1 VGCFIV
7 DKLKYR
13 VEMIQL
19 SPLVIYPIAGH
30 SNNDPGA
37 VSNNVTE
44 ASKTQEL
51 RNLIAAFLKQKGH
64 KHIVDNDAE
73 TNRQLQNRIRPGNG
87 SVLVD
92 HHFNASTN
100 ALATGCE
107 VIIANNSNSHSKII
121 AKELA
126 EGTAK
131 ILGITNRGVKTESQ
145 THRGKIGIVNIGA
158 GIACLVEVCF
168 LSNKNDM
175 ASYELHKEAL
185 AKFYAETYIKYDKMI

>member
-1 VGCFIV
+1 
-7 DKLKYR
+7 
-13 VEMIQL
+13 MIQL

-37 VSNNVTE
+37 VYNNVTE
-44 ASKTQEL
+44 ALKTQEL
-51 RNLIAAFLKQKGH
+51 RNLIAAYLKQKGH

-73 TNRQLQNRIRPGNG
+73 NNRQLQNRIKPGTG

-92 HHFNASTN
+92 HHFNASVNTM
-100 ALATGCE
+100 ATGCE
-107 VIIANNSNSHSKII
+107 VIIANNANTHSKAI

-145 THRGKIGIVNIGA
+145 THRGKIGIVNLGA

-168 LSNKNDM
+168 LSNKTDM
-175 ASYELHKEAL
+175 AKYEQKKNEL
-185 AKFYAETYIKYDKMI
+185 AKFYAETYIKYDNLI